1 MNPKAVSSLPGF
13 ACVSLLP
20 VSAEPDAGGL
30 YDRPESN
37 EGASVRQPRRL
48 TAGFVTAVL
57 GVLIAALAA
66 SGSAAASPRAARPAT
81 RTAAVTSTTSTL
93 PPIRHVF
100 IIVLENE
107 NESVSFGASSPAP
120 YLASTLKSQGAFV
133 PNYYGV
139 GHSSLDNYIAMIG
152 GQPPNATTQADC
164 PTWENMSTDT
174 AAGYGAIEGTG
185 CLYPADTSTIANQLT
200 NAGLNWGGYMDEM
213 GLDPSRE
220 ASTCPAPVVGQ
231 PDNTESAESTAPYD
245 EYAER
250 HDPFMYYHSI
260 TDNTAYCQ
268 QHVVNLNNITT
279 ALQSVSTT
287 PNYVFITPDL
297 CNDGHNS
304 GSGCDNGTGQQGG
317 LSQVNTFLSGLVPK
331 ILASPAYQ
339 QNGLLLIT
347 FDEAT
352 GSDASSCCGE
362 LPGPGAANPGGS
374 GPGGGD
380 VGAVMLS
387 PFIKAGTVTQTAYN
401 HYSMLGSIE
410 DLFGLP
416 HLGYAQLPGE
426 TDFGS
431 DIYTNYNSTTC
442 SAPFAC
448 GLPENSLSAPALAS
462 SAGTT
467 AKINLALKAT
477 AASGNTIKS
486 FEVDDENLDTASPA
500 WASIAS
506 GTTAASVPFTGTPGD
521 TYSFRVAAT
530 DSSGDTGQFATA
542 TTVFP
547 STTKPAKG
555 KYKGAWKQVKHAK
568 AWLGKAIQSRRKGAS
583 FALTYTGGNLS
594 LIGEKGP
601 KNGKLKVT
609 VDGKSKTLNTHAAKA
624 KYDQTLATYKVKTG
638 KNTVKLTVVSGTV
651 AIEGYAIVSR
661 TA

>member
-1 MNPKAVSSLPGF
+1 M
-13 ACVSLLP
+13 
-20 VSAEPDAGGL
+20 
-30 YDRPESN
+30 
-37 EGASVRQPRRL
+37 
-48 TAGFVTAVL
+48 AVL
-57 GVLIAALAA
+57 GVLIAAVVA
-66 SGSAAASPRAARPAT
+66 SGTAAASTRTARPAA
-81 RTAAVTSTTSTL
+81 RSAVTATTSTL

-107 NESVSFGASSPAP
+107 SESVTFGPSSPAT
-120 YLASTLKSQGAFV
+120 YLSTKLTAQGAFL

-152 GQPPNATTQADC
+152 GQPPNSTTQADC
-164 PTWENMSTDT
+164 PTWENMSPGTV
-174 AAGYGAIEGTG
+174 GSYGAIDGTG
-185 CLYPADTSTIANQLT
+185 CIYPSTATTIANQLT
-200 NAGLNWGGYMDEM
+200 GAGLNWGGYMDEM

-220 ASTCPAPVVGQ
+220 ASTCPVPVVGQ
-231 PDNTESAESTAPYD
+231 ADNTETAETAAPYD

-250 HDPFMYYHSI
+250 HDPFVYYDSI
-260 TDNTAYCQ
+260 TSNLSYCR
-268 QHVVNLNNITT
+268 QHVVNLSNLTS
-279 ALQSVSTT
+279 ALQSVSKT

-304 GSGCDNGTGQQGG
+304 GSGCNTGGGQQGG
-317 LSQVNTFLSGLVPK
+317 LAQADTFLSTWVPA
-331 ILASPAYQ
+331 IMASPAYQ

-347 FDEAT
+347 FDEA
-352 GSDASSCCGE
+352 SPADASSCCGE
-362 LPGPGAANPGGS
+362 LPGPGAANPGGT

-387 PFIKAGTVTQTAYN
+387 PFIKPGTVTQTAYN

-416 HLGYAQLPGE
+416 HIGYAQLPGE

-442 SAPFAC
+442 SAAFAC

-462 SAGTT
+462 TAGTSD
-467 AKINLALKAT
+467 KIKLSLKAT

-486 FEVDDENLDTASPA
+486 FEVDDENLSTASA
-500 WASIAS
+500 SWASLAS

-530 DSSGDTGQFATA
+530 DSSGDTGAFATT

-555 KYKGAWKQVKHAK
+555 KYKGAWRQVKHAK
-568 AWLGKAIQSRRKGAS
+568 AWLGRAIQSSRVGAS
-583 FALTYTGGNLS
+583 FSLSYTGGNLS

-601 KNGKLKVT
+601 KNGRLKVT
-609 VDGKSKTLNTHAAKA
+609 VDGKSRTLSTHASKA
-624 KYDQTLATYKVKTG
+624 KYDQLLATFKVKTG
-638 KNTVKLTVVSGTV
+638 KNTVKLKVVSGTV
-651 AIEGYAIVSR
+651 AIEGYGIVAR

>member
-1 MNPKAVSSLPGF
+1 
-13 ACVSLLP
+13 
-20 VSAEPDAGGL
+20 
-30 YDRPESN
+30 
-37 EGASVRQPRRL
+37 VRQRRRL
-48 TAGFVTAVL
+48 TAAIGAAIFGILVSAGTASVS
-57 GVLIAALAA
+57 AA
-66 SGSAAASPRAARPAT
+66 STLSLRPVSRSAQT
-81 RTAAVTSTTSTL
+81 TSTTATL

-107 NESVSFGASSPAP
+107 SESVSFGSSTADP

-139 GHSSLDNYIAMIG
+139 GHNSLDNYIAMIG
-152 GQPPNATTQADC
+152 GQPPNSTTQADC
-164 PTWENMSTDT
+164 PTWENMSSDSTSSS
-174 AAGYGAIEGTG
+174 GAVDGTG
-185 CLYPADTSTIANQLT
+185 CIYPADTPTIANQLT

-220 ASTCPAPVVGQ
+220 ASTCPVPVVGQ
-231 PDNTESAESTAPYD
+231 ADNTEGAETTAPYD

-250 HDPFMYYHSI
+250 HDPFMYYDSI
-260 TDNTAYCQ
+260 TSDLSSCQ
-268 QHVVNLNNITT
+268 QHVVNLNNLTT

-317 LSQVNTFLSGLVPK
+317 LSQVNTFLSAWVPK
-331 ILASPAYQ
+331 ILSSPAYQ

-347 FDEAT
+347 FDEAAT
-352 GSDASSCCGE
+352 SDASSCCGE
-362 LPGPGAANPGGS
+362 IPGPGATNPGGT

-416 HLGYAQLPGE
+416 HIGYAQLPGE

-431 DIYTNYNSTTC
+431 DIYTNYDSSTC

-448 GLPENSLSAPALAS
+448 GLPENSLSVPALAS
-462 SAGTT
+462 TAGTSN
-467 AKINLALKAT
+467 KIKLTLKAT

-486 FEVDDENLDTASPA
+486 FEVDDENLSTKTPT
-500 WASIAS
+500 WTTLAS
-506 GTTAASVPFTGTPGD
+506 GTAATNLTFSGTAGD
-521 TYSFRVAAT
+521 TYAFRVAAT
-530 DSSGDTGQFATA
+530 DTSGDTGQFATS

-547 STTKPAKG
+547 SGPKPAKG

-568 AWLGKAIQSRRKGAS
+568 AWLGKAIQSSRPGSS
-583 FALTYTGGNLS
+583 FSLSYTGGNLS

-601 KNGKLKVT
+601 KDGKLKVT
-609 VDGKSKTLNTHAAKA
+609 VDGKKRTLNLHAAKA
-624 KYDQTLATYKVKTG
+624 KFDQTLGTFKVKTG
-638 KNTVKLTVVSGTV
+638 KNTVKLTVVSGMV
-651 AIEGYAIVSR
+651 AIEGYGIASR
-661 TA
+661 TS

>member
-1 MNPKAVSSLPGF
+1 LVKGI
-13 ACVSLLP
+13 
-20 VSAEPDAGGL
+20 
-30 YDRPESN
+30 
-37 EGASVRQPRRL
+37 
-48 TAGFVTAVL
+48 VTTVL
-57 GVLIAALAA
+57 AALIAAVAA
-66 SGSAAASPRAARPAT
+66 SASASASPRAARPAAGSSV
-81 RTAAVTSTTSTL
+81 TATTSTL

-107 NESVSFGASSPAP
+107 SEAVSFGSSTADP
-120 YLASTLKSQGAFV
+120 YLSSTLKAQGAFV

-152 GQPPNATTQADC
+152 GQPPNSVTQADC
-164 PTWENMSTDT
+164 PTFQNMSTDT
-174 AAGYGAIEGTG
+174 TASYGAVSGTG

-213 GLDPSRE
+213 GLDPARE

-231 PDNTESAESTAPYD
+231 ADNTEGAEATAPYD

-260 TDNTAYCQ
+260 TDNTSSCQ
-268 QHVVNLNNITT
+268 QHVVNLNNLTT

-317 LSQVNTFLSGLVPK
+317 LLQVNTFLSSWVPK

-339 QNGLLLIT
+339 QNGLLLVT
-347 FDEAT
+347 FDEAA
-352 GSDASSCCGE
+352 GGDASSCCGE
-362 LPGPGAANPGGS
+362 LPGPGAANPGGT
-374 GPGGGD
+374 GPGGGA

-401 HYSMLGSIE
+401 HYSMLGSVE
-410 DLFGLP
+410 DLFGFP

-426 TDFGS
+426 TDFGT
-431 DIYTNYNSTTC
+431 DIYSNYNSTTC
-442 SAPFAC
+442 SAAFAC

-462 SAGTT
+462 SAGTSD
-467 AKINLALKAT
+467 KINLSLKAT

-486 FEVDDENLDTASPA
+486 FEVDDQNLSTASPA

-506 GTTAASVPFTGTPGD
+506 GTTAASVPFTGVPGD

-547 STTKPAKG
+547 STAKPAKG

-568 AWLGKAIQSRRKGAS
+568 AWLGKAIQSSRKGAS
-583 FALTYTGGNLS
+583 FSLSYTGGNLS

-601 KNGKLKVT
+601 KDGKLKVT
-609 VDGKSKTLNTHAAKA
+609 VDGKSKTLNTHASKA

-651 AIEGYAIVSR
+651 AIEGYGIVSR

>member
-1 MNPKAVSSLPGF
+1 
-13 ACVSLLP
+13 
-20 VSAEPDAGGL
+20 
-30 YDRPESN
+30 
-37 EGASVRQPRRL
+37 VRHGRRL
-48 TAGFVTAVL
+48 TTAIVTAIV
-57 GVLIAALAA
+57 GILISAVAV
-66 SGSAAASPRAARPAT
+66 SGSAASTRALRPAT
-81 RTAAVTSTTSTL
+81 RSAATTSTTTSAL

-107 NESVSFGASSPAP
+107 SESVTFGPSSAAP
-120 YLASTLKSQGAFV
+120 YLATQLKSQGAFV

-139 GHSSLDNYIAMIG
+139 GHNSLDNYIAMIG
-152 GQPPNATTQADC
+152 GQPPNSTTQADC

-174 AAGYGAIEGTG
+174 ASSYGAVEGTG
-185 CLYPADTSTIANQLT
+185 CIYPADTPTIANQLT

-231 PDNTESAESTAPYD
+231 ADNTESAEASAPYD

-250 HDPFMYYHSI
+250 HDPFMYYDSI
-260 TDNTAYCQ
+260 TSNASYCQ
-268 QHVVNLNNITT
+268 QHVVNLSNLTT

-304 GSGCDNGTGQQGG
+304 GSGCDNGTGQEGG
-317 LSQVNTFLSGLVPK
+317 LSQVNTFLKAWVPE

-347 FDEAT
+347 FDEAST
-352 GSDASSCCGE
+352 ADASSCCGE
-362 LPGPGAANPGGS
+362 IAGPGAANPGGS

-387 PFIKAGTVTQTAYN
+387 PFINAGTVTQTAYN
-401 HYSMLGSIE
+401 HYSMLGSVE

-416 HLGYAQLPGE
+416 HIGYAQLPGE

-431 DIYTNYNSTTC
+431 DIYTNYNSSTC
-442 SAPFAC
+442 SAAFAC
-448 GLPENSLSAPALAS
+448 GLPENSLSVPALAS
-462 SAGTT
+462 TAGTSN
-467 AKINLALKAT
+467 KIKLSLKAT

-486 FEVDDENLDTASPA
+486 FEVDDENLSSKTPA
-500 WASIAS
+500 WTTLASATTATNLTFS
-506 GTTAASVPFTGTPGD
+506 GTDGD
-521 TYSFRVAAT
+521 TYAFRVAAT
-530 DSSGDTGQFATA
+530 DSSGDTGQFVTS

-547 STTKPAKG
+547 STTKPTKG
-555 KYKGAWKQVKHAK
+555 KYKGAWKQVKRAH
-568 AWLGKAIQSRRKGAS
+568 AWLGKAIQSSSKGAS
-583 FALTYTGGNLS
+583 FSLSYTGGNLS
-594 LIGEKGP
+594 LVGEKGP
-601 KNGKLKVT
+601 KDGKLKVT
-609 VDGKSKTLNTHAAKA
+609 VDGKSKTLNLHAAKS
-624 KYDQTLATYKVKTG
+624 KFDQTLGTFKVKTG

-651 AIEGYAIVSR
+651 AIEGYGIASR